1 MFRNVLVP
9 VDGSAVVEHSLPWAL
24 AAAEPAGTLHLV
36 NAHVPPAPLLVEG
49 AVIADPSIDQVMREQ
64 EADYL
69 SKLVERLHAAAA
81 AALSIVSCNIDT
93 EDAPADA
100 LAQAIRDTAVNL
112 VVMGTHARGP
122 FARFWLGSVSDDL
135 LRRSPVPVL
144 LLRGS
149 ADDPPADLSKRPEL
163 DRLILPL
170 DGSELAERIIDPA
183 VKLAAVFGAE
193 LVLVLVLD
201 SLSDPDAVARIQPPE
216 VPDSLNP
223 LTPTQRAE
231 MYLDRVARSIAE
243 RNGTVRTQ
251 LIREGSPAE
260 VVLKLADGDPR
271 TGVALATHGRA
282 GLSRLVA
289 GSVADAIIR
298 GAAGPVLAFHPPA

>member
-9 VDGSAVVEHSLPWAL
+9 VDGSAVVEHALPWAL
-24 AAAEPAGTLHLV
+24 AAAGPAGTLHLV
-36 NAHVPPAPLLVEG
+36 HAHVPPAPLLVEG

-69 SKLVERLHAAAA
+69 AKLVERLRAAAP
-81 AALSIVSCNIDT
+81 ALSIVSRNMDT
-93 EDAPADA
+93 EEATADA
-100 LAQAIRDTAVNL
+100 IARAITDTAANL

-122 FARFWLGSVSDDL
+122 FARFWLGSTADDL

-149 ADDPPADLSKRPEL
+149 ADDPPADLSRRPAL
-163 DRLILPL
+163 DRVIVPL
-170 DGSELAERIIDPA
+170 DGSELAERILDPA
-183 VKLAAVFGAE
+183 TKLAAVFGAE
-193 LVLVLVLD
+193 LELVLVLD

-231 MYLDRVARSIAE
+231 MYLDRVARSVAE
-243 RNGTVRTQ
+243 RDGIVRTQ
-251 LIREGSPAE
+251 LVREGSPAE
-260 VVLKLADGDPR
+260 VVLKLAAGDPR
-271 TGVALATHGRA
+271 TGIALATHGRA
-282 GLSRLVA
+282 GLSRLVV
-289 GSVADAIIR
+289 GSVADAVIR

>member
-9 VDGSAVVEHSLPWAL
+9 VDGSAVVEHALPWAL
-24 AAAEPAGTLHLV
+24 AAAEPGGTLHLV
-36 NAHVPPAPLLVEG
+36 HAHVPPAPLLVEG

-69 SKLVERLHAAAA
+69 AKLVERLHASAP
-81 AALSIVSCNIDT
+81 ALSIVSCNIDT

-100 LAQAIRDTAVNL
+100 LARAVTDTAADL

-122 FARFWLGSVSDDL
+122 FARFWLGSTADDL

-144 LLRGS
+144 LRRGS
-149 ADDPPADLSKRPEL
+149 ADDPPADLSRRPEL
-163 DRLILPL
+163 DRVIVPL
-170 DGSELAERIIDPA
+170 DGSDLAERILEPA
-183 VKLAAVFGAE
+183 TKLAAVFGADLE
-193 LVLVLVLD
+193 LVLVLD
-201 SLSDPDAVARIQPPE
+201 SLSDPDAVARIRPPE

-223 LTPTQRAE
+223 ITPTQRAE

-243 RNGTVRTQ
+243 HNGTVRTQ

-260 VVLKLADGDPR
+260 VVLKFAAGDPR

-289 GSVADAIIR
+289 GSVADAVIR